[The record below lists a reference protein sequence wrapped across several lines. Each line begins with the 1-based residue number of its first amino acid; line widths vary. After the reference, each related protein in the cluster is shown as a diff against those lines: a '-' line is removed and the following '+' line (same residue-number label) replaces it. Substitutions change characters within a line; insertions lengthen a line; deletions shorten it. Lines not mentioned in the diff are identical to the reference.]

1 MSRHAS
7 QGHNSQKIRPIDVI
21 HAVKKS
27 ATNHWQSLLLA
38 CGVEVPAKGKH
49 GACPICGGTDR
60 FHFIDDNNNGDWH
73 CRQCDQP
80 NHGDGLDLVAR
91 TKGITVF
98 AAAKLVADV
107 LAMPLPEPKIAK
119 EQPRAAKPIA
129 ERIAAMIAT
138 SVMGES
144 QYLVKKGLQCPNQR
158 LLKDGSLLLVTQMLD
173 GTITGAQTIKPN
185 GEKRL
190 VSGTQKKGSFIPVSE
205 ITETPDTFI
214 ITEGYATALT
224 VSQLHE
230 SIVLAAIDESNLLTV
245 AEQVRAQWPN
255 AKIIVAADN
264 DWHEQGGR
272 DKNGRLKKNIGKMAA
287 EKTAK
292 AIDGWVTLPPTEFKA
307 DWDDYRQR
315 YGIEVAKQAFSNG
328 LYQTGKEESVP
339 KSMVINLDVHREKER
354 DPLKPH
360 VDTRKG
366 GIYWVEPKEQN
377 GEIIEIEKWLSDYME
392 VVGIGNDGGEG
403 YLIIKLSQEG
413 IDKLTF
419 EAMPRREI
427 GMPMGWARLRSRGI
441 NITTKNSLL
450 PILSDHLQR
459 SGDRR
464 QWDVTQTAGWHCGA
478 YVMPDGEIIGQP
490 YMPVAFC
497 GGTSAV
503 AGYVVR
509 GTADEWKTRVASL
522 MKGNR
527 SMMLGVLVGLAAP
540 LNSLAGGSCFGV
552 HLFAQSS
559 AGKTT
564 TVEAASSLYGDPE
577 ELKLSWHG
585 THHGLNNEAA
595 ARNDGFLPIDEI
607 GQSAN
612 PKEVANSAYSLFNGV
627 GKIQG
632 KREGGNRAVIRWKIA
647 ALSTGE
653 EDLETFLIKGGI
665 TPKAGQLVR
674 LLSVPFIDTE
684 FFNGYEDGDAHARA
698 IKRESKRYC
707 GTAGRAWI
715 LWLSE
720 NQERAI
726 ETVTRKEK
734 AWLDSLPEEASAQ
747 VRRVAVRF
755 ALLDAAGEL
764 ATPITGWSTEDC
776 HSAIRQSFDDWLAD
790 FGIGNREKYQVITR
804 ARDFIQKYGLSR
816 FQPYTYGKLN
826 GNIDTINAMRI
837 NNLAG
842 YMVHNRR
849 DDGQVEYH
857 IIPSVFEE
865 EILQGLQKKSGF
877 EALEEAGMLVK
888 AEKDRFISKTISVNG
903 TQGRFVV
910 LVFNDED

>member
-1 MSRHAS
+1 MALPLSEP
-7 QGHNSQKIRPIDVI
+7 K
-21 HAVKKS
+21 
-27 ATNHWQSLLLA
+27 
-38 CGVEVPAKGKH
+38 PAKEK
-49 GACPICGGTDR
+49 P
-60 FHFIDDNNNGDWH
+60 
-73 CRQCDQP
+73 
-80 NHGDGLDLVAR
+80 R
-91 TKGITVF
+91 TV
-98 AAAKLVADV
+98 
-107 LAMPLPEPKIAK
+107 
-119 EQPRAAKPIA
+119 KPIA
-129 ERIAAMIAT
+129 ERIAALVAT
-138 SVMGES
+138 SVTGES
-144 QYLVKKGLQCPNQR
+144 QYLAKKGLQCPNQR
-158 LLKDGSLLLVTQMLD
+158 LLKDGSLLLVIQALD
-173 GTITGAQTIKPN
+173 GTVTGTQTIKLN

-190 VSGTQKKGSFIPVSE
+190 VSGSKKKSSFIPLCE
-205 ITETPDTFI
+205 IAGTPDTFI

-224 VSQLHE
+224 ISQLHE
-230 SIVLAAIDESNLLTV
+230 GVILAAMDEGNLPTV
-245 AEQVRAQWPN
+245 AELVRKQWPN
-255 AKIIVAADN
+255 AKIILAADN
-264 DWHEQGGR
+264 DWHEQGER
-272 DKNGRLKKNIGKMAA
+272 DKNGKLKKNVGKIAA
-287 EKTAK
+287 EKA
-292 AIDGWVTLPPTEFKA
+292 AQSVDGWVSLPPTKEKA

-315 YGIEVAKQAFSNG
+315 HDIEAAKQVFSEG
-328 LYQTGKEESVP
+328 LYQVGKTVSESKPV
-339 KSMVINLDVHREKER
+339 VINLDERREKER

-360 VDTRKG
+360 VDTRKD

-377 GEIIEIEKWLSDYME
+377 GEIIAIEKWLSDYME

-413 IDKLTF
+413 TSKHTF
-419 EAMPRREI
+419 EALPSREI
-427 GMPMGWARLRSRGI
+427 GMPIGWARLRSRGI

-464 QWDVTQTAGWHCGA
+464 QWEVTQTAGWHCGA

-490 YMPVAFC
+490 DMPVAFC

-509 GTADEWKTRVASL
+509 GTADEWKNRVASL

-540 LNSLAGGSCFGV
+540 LNSLTGGSCFGV

-564 TVEAASSLYGDPE
+564 TVEATSSLYGDPE

-684 FFNGYEDGDAHARA
+684 FFNGYEDGDAHAKA

-720 NQERAI
+720 NQEQAI
-726 ETVTRKEK
+726 ETVTRQEK

-747 VRRVAVRF
+747 VKRVAVRF

-764 ATPITGWSTEDC
+764 ATPITGWSKEEC
-776 HSAIRQSFDDWLAD
+776 HAAIKQSFDDWLAD
-790 FGIGNREKYQVITR
+790 FGIGNREKYQVVTR
-804 ARDFIQKYGLSR
+804 ARDFIQKHGLSR

-826 GNIDTINAMRI
+826 GNIDTVNAMRI
-837 NNLAG
+837 NHLAG
-842 YMVHNRR
+842 YLVHNRR

-877 EALEEAGMLVK
+877 EALEEAGMLIK